1 MLHTI
6 IKIIVIVLSL
16 VYIGLMMRKGY
27 KKAKRLESVCTQ
39 IVDADV
45 IGLRKH
51 HFLWCAY
58 YQMECQF
65 IINGII
71 YTVKRGIF
79 ENLNPE
85 TFKAVQLHIN
95 PQNPIE
101 AYYKSLNERCKNGGC
116 CFVGGVILFLI
127 LVIAFLFAC

>member
-1 MLHTI
+1 MIHTI

-27 KKAKRLESVCTQ
+27 KKAKGLESVCTQ
-39 IVDADV
+39 IIDADV
-45 IGLRKH
+45 VGLKKH
-51 HFLWCAY
+51 HFLWCVY

-65 IINGII
+65 ILDGIT
-71 YTVKRGIF
+71 YTIKRGIF
-79 ENLNPE
+79 ENINPN

-101 AYYKSLNERCKNGGC
+101 VYYKSLNERCKNGGC
-116 CFVGGVILFLI
+116 CFVGGTILFLI
-127 LVIAFLFAC
+127 LIIAILFAF